1 MIRQKSY
8 TLYNNFN
15 HFPRKFFFIKNN
27 QNSDT
32 GSIIKPNSITN
43 NIIINNFPE
52 IKTNFNNNTMKRTK
66 STKYSVDYKFYKL
79 LRRSSLTPNR
89 KRVFL
94 YDNSI
99 DKSPFNFCLKDKED
113 EIIKRLKI
121 INKGNKKHQIL
132 CDIANKKEI
141 EKRKKAKEFFKEMK
155 LTKINFKLM
164 KKRDI
169 EEQKKINIL
178 NNLKQK
184 RKKKIKKFKNISFE
198 HPKTTK
204 NISNSNKF
212 SIISFSS
219 LIDNERKLVIKKDKL
234 MHRFHEIM
242 NKLKSKK

>member
-8 TLYNNFN
+8 TLYNR
-15 HFPRKFFFIKNN
+15 FPRKLFFIKNN

-52 IKTNFNNNTMKRTK
+52 IKTNFNYNTLKRSN

-79 LRRSSLTPNR
+79 LRRSSLTPNK

-94 YDNSI
+94 YENII
-99 DKSPFNFCLKDKED
+99 DKSPFNFCLNDKED

-121 INKGNKKHQIL
+121 INKGNIKHQIL
-132 CDIANKKEI
+132 CDIASKKEI
-141 EKRKKAKEFFKEMK
+141 EKRKKAKKFFQEMK
-155 LTKINFKLM
+155 LKKINVKLM

-178 NNLKQK
+178 NNLEHK
-184 RKKKIKKFKNISFE
+184 RKKRIKKFRNISFE

-204 NISNSNKF
+204 NISHSNRF

-242 NKLKSKK
+242 NKINSKNDN

>member
-1 MIRQKSY
+1 
-8 TLYNNFN
+8 
-15 HFPRKFFFIKNN
+15 
-27 QNSDT
+27 
-32 GSIIKPNSITN
+32 
-43 NIIINNFPE
+43 
-52 IKTNFNNNTMKRTK
+52 
-66 STKYSVDYKFYKL
+66 
-79 LRRSSLTPNR
+79 
-89 KRVFL
+89 
-94 YDNSI
+94 
-99 DKSPFNFCLKDKED
+99 
-113 EIIKRLKI
+113 
-121 INKGNKKHQIL
+121 
-132 CDIANKKEI
+132 
-141 EKRKKAKEFFKEMK
+141 MK
-155 LTKINFKLM
+155 LTKINVKLM

-204 NISNSNKF
+204 NINNSNKF